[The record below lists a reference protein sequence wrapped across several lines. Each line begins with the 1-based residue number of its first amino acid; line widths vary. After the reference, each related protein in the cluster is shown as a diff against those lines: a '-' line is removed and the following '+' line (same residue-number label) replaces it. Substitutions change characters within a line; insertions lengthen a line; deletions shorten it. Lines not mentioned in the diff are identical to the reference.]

1 MNLAMVDAAGVDVKG
16 QAEFG
21 LAHHRTFQVPA
32 RRAAAPRRI
41 PFHLPRLARRRS
53 APDREIGG
61 VALALDL
68 VDPAPNPIGVI
79 VGHRA
84 RQPAIVGDG
93 RDVEIEAP
101 VEFKAMRVRATMCKF
116 DPSRWEERRVGK
128 ECVSTCKSWWCP

>member
-1 MNLAMVDAAGVDVKG
+1 MMNLAMVDAAGVDVKG

-61 VALALDL
+61 VALALEL

-79 VGHRA
+79 VGPRA
-84 RQPAIVGDG
+84 RQPARGGDG
-93 RDVEIEAP
+93 REVERKATVDVIA
-101 VEFKAMRVRATMCKF
+101 
-116 DPSRWEERRVGK
+116 RRDRDTPYK
-128 ECVSTCKSWWCP
+128 YNHTQQTA